1 MLFVSEIT
9 EAEIITLQLMGRYH
23 PLAWTRIR
31 ANAILL
37 SNECITIQLIAE
49 IHGVCRQTVSTWLHA
64 WESNGLCGLID
75 ESRSGR
81 TPIISNKIDEENIIK
96 MVEDSPRSLKRV
108 LDEIENIFGIE
119 IAISTLKRICK
130 KFKLSWK
137 RVRKSLKNKRD
148 PERFKKSIEMIEGLI
163 AQEANGDIDLYFFD
177 ESGFTLEPCV
187 PYAWQYVNETIE
199 LPSSKSKRLNVL
211 GFVNRDCQFESY
223 VFEGSVNTSV
233 VVACFDEFAKIIKKE
248 TTVII
253 DNAPTHT
260 SKEFIENIEKWK
272 KQGLNIEPIAPYSPE
287 LNIIEILW
295 RKIKYEWLPFS
306 AYNSYDTL
314 KSSLFDVLKN
324 IGKNN
329 NYNIQFA

>member
-9 EAEIITLQLMGRYH
+9 EAEIITLQHMERYH
-23 PLAWTRIR
+23 PLAWTRVR
-31 ANAILL
+31 ANTILL
-37 SNECITIQLIAE
+37 SKEYLAIQTIAE
-49 IHGVCRQTVSTWLHA
+49 IHGVCRQTVSTWLHT
-64 WESNGLCGLID
+64 WETDGMCGLID

-81 TPIISNKIDEENIIK
+81 TPIISDNIDEEKILK

-108 LDEIENIFGIE
+108 LDEIENKLGVK
-119 IAISTLKRICK
+119 IALSTLKRLCK
-130 KFKLSWK
+130 KAKLSWK

-148 PERFKKSIEMIEGLI
+148 PELFKKSVKMIEGLI
-163 AQEANGDIDLYFFD
+163 AKEANGDIDLYFFD

-187 PYAWQYVNETIE
+187 PYAWQHVNETIE

-211 GFVNRDCQFESY
+211 GFINRDCQFESF

-233 VVACFDEFAKIIKKE
+233 VVACFDKFAKTIKKE

-260 SKEFIENIEKWK
+260 SKEFTENIEKWK
-272 KQGLNIEPIAPYSPE
+272 KLGLNIEPIAPYSPE

-306 AYNSYDTL
+306 AYNSYSSL
-314 KSSLFDVLKN
+314 KNSLFDILKD
-324 IGKNN
+324 IGKNRHN
-329 NYNIQFA
+329 KIQFT